1 MFESSSVPPP
11 RFKAR
16 FPIKLPSLSFRG
28 GGIARFSL
36 KALLVL
42 APLLFLR
49 GCLITYVAPGE
60 IGMRQ
65 VAFGP
70 AKGLQKSL
78 VGPGYHRQIRGYETI
93 RTFPRDI
100 QIVEFTNS
108 EQERSLNHRTVAA
121 INVPTVDGYPVAVD
135 VTVMYRVA
143 DPFKVVSKFGF
154 GRAYE
159 DQVVIRLTDPIVKQ
173 HLGELRAEEF
183 YRDQRLVKAHHLR
196 NELAARFKD
205 NGLQLSDV
213 LIRQYDYPDTFQS
226 LTEQKKIQ
234 DQSVLTNRAL
244 AKQAEVETRLK
255 RTVAEGQNLINVRTA
270 EFQAQ
275 ITGINAQRELYERS
289 KHAEADLLVRKAE
302 AQGTELI
309 NRAMEGAGSDK
320 LLKLRKGLALLNSIK
335 GPIYI
340 SEDPT
345 DLRTL
350 SGGNQ

>member
-1 MFESSSVPPP
+1 MFESASVSP

-16 FPIKLPSLSFRG
+16 FPLKIPTFTFRG
-28 GGIARFSL
+28 GRLFSL
-36 KALLVL
+36 AFKLLL
-42 APLLFLR
+42 IISPLLFLR
-49 GCLITYVAPGE
+49 ACFITYVAPDQ

-65 VAFGP
+65 ISFGP
-70 AKGLQKSL
+70 NKGLQKSL
-78 VGPGYHRQIRGYETI
+78 VRAGYRRQIAGYEKI
-93 RTFPRDI
+93 QTFPRNI
-100 QIVEFTNS
+100 QLIEFTNDES
-108 EQERSLNHRTVAA
+108 ERGADHRTVSA

-135 VTVMYRVA
+135 VTVIYRIA
-143 DPFKVVSKFGF
+143 DPFLVVSRFGF

-159 DQVVIRLTDPIVKQ
+159 DNVVIRLTDPAVKQ

-183 YRDQRLVKAHHLR
+183 YRDKRLAKAQHLKTQ
-196 NELAARFKD
+196 LATLFKD
-205 NGLQLSDV
+205 NGIQLADI
-213 LIRQYDYPDTFQS
+213 LIRQYDYPPTFQS

-244 AKQAEVETRLK
+244 AKQAEVDTRL
-255 RTVAEGQNLINVRTA
+255 RQTAAQGQNLINIKTA

-275 ITGINAQRELYERS
+275 ITGINAQRDLYERS
-289 KHAEADLLVRKAE
+289 RHAEADLLVRKAE

-320 LLKLRKGLALLNSIK
+320 LLRLRKGLALLNSIK

-350 SGGNQ
+350 GSQ